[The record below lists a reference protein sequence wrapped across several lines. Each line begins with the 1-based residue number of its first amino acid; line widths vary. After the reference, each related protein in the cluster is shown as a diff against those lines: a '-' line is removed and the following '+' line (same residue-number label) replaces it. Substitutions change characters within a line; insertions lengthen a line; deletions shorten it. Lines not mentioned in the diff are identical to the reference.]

1 LGSDMTSEIRRGLHC
16 GKLGLDVTPA
26 SGDLEAD
33 LDRLYGGKAATFVAE
48 RNGIAKA
55 LRAAGDRTAAAE
67 IAALPRPTPV
77 AWAIN
82 QLHFHAKDV
91 LDALR
96 AAGLELRRAQE
107 AALPAEE
114 FAERK
119 RGHQKAVSAAT
130 ERALAFVEEDGQTPN
145 AGLKRRLEMTLNLFS
160 AAAEDVTPPPG
171 RMSAELEPLGFD
183 ALTTVA
189 KAAPRPPP
197 KRAATPEEAE
207 VEKRL
212 ASVKAAFDAA
222 EREVRR
228 LEGEAK
234 AARAT
239 ATRVERDCVEAEER
253 AELARRSRDEARN
266 RAEEAEAR
274 VEAARKQVEDARG
287 NRERL
292 P

>member
-1 LGSDMTSEIRRGLHC
+1 MGSDMTSEIRRGFRR
-16 GKLGLDVTPA
+16 GKLGPGVTP
-26 SGDLEAD
+26 STDLEAE

-55 LRAAGDRTAAAE
+55 LRAAGDRNRAAE
-67 IAALPRPTPV
+67 IAGLPRPTPV

-82 QLHFHAKDV
+82 QLHFRAKNL

-96 AAGLELRRAQE
+96 DAGLELRRAQE

-114 FAERK
+114 FAGRK
-119 RGHQKAVSAAT
+119 RAHQKAIGAAT
-130 ERALAFVEEDGQTPN
+130 ERALGLIDEDGQTPN

-160 AAAEDVTPPPG
+160 AAAEDMSPPPG

-189 KAAPRPPP
+189 RAAPRPPP
-197 KRAATPEEAE
+197 KRAGTPEDAE
-207 VEKRL
+207 FQKRM
-212 ASVKAAFDAA
+212 ASVKAAFHAA

-239 ATRVERDCVEAEER
+239 ATRLERDCEEAEER
-253 AELARRSRDEARN
+253 AEQARRSRNDARQRAEEADARLEGARTEVEEARRSRD
-266 RAEEAEAR
+266 
-274 VEAARKQVEDARG
+274 
-287 NRERL
+287 RL